1 MEAIVKARN
10 CSVLGK
16 GSILKMY
23 FFPGQ
28 RTSSHIQIHGA
39 PHVFKVDEYP
49 VYCMATLT
57 ISVSL
62 TGSIAFTVC
71 HISTITGIRS
81 SKHVMKKNKIRHS
94 FFFINIMNISIIFL
108 VF

>member
-10 CSVLGK
+10 GSVLGK

-39 PHVFKVDEYP
+39 PHVFKVHLL
-49 VYCMATLT
+49 MQLLLKKLT
-57 ISVSL
+57 HQICDAR
-62 TGSIAFTVC
+62 G
-71 HISTITGIRS
+71 
-81 SKHVMKKNKIRHS
+81 
-94 FFFINIMNISIIFL
+94 
-108 VF
+108 

>member
-10 CSVLGK
+10 GSVLGK

-39 PHVFKVDEYP
+39 PHVFKVCLP
-49 VYCMATLT
+49 MLVLLKKLT
-57 ISVSL
+57 IIKFVMPEGKA
-62 TGSIAFTVC
+62 TRQV
-71 HISTITGIRS
+71 GIYR
-81 SKHVMKKNKIRHS
+81 
-94 FFFINIMNISIIFL
+94 IIQ
-108 VF
+108 V